1 VFATNVS
8 VSENQNIIVERKG
21 ESWKTAGQYLDVEK
35 SNFDK
40 CSYFI
45 DVIQRTLYVHEFNCV
60 FYIQLIA

>member
-1 VFATNVS
+1 MFATNVS